1 MISIMDTAFMAS
13 KHYSKLK
20 NLCNLSPAL
29 VREKSHLHC
38 RRQTLRMKYRLAFG
52 LEIIITSSSF
62 TVRLSGINTSGR
74 YMTSKHVYRRRG
86 KAPMQSNWD
95 SI

>member
-38 RRQTLRMKYRLAFG
+38 RRQTLRY
-52 LEIIITSSSF
+52 EIQTD
-62 TVRLSGINTSGR
+62 LW
-74 YMTSKHVYRRRG
+74 
-86 KAPMQSNWD
+86 A
-95 SI
+95 